1 MTVVMEKCGDEK
13 IPYFTLRH
21 LPQPTVVIT
30 GLIAN
35 PSHMQ
40 HVTQTVIPVM
50 DVRRREDDPRIVM
63 EVAIVVAVGIV
74 EHVRNT
80 AGDAMLK
87 TKHEELLCLLVL
99 QY

>member
-1 MTVVMEKCGDEK
+1 
-13 IPYFTLRH
+13 
-21 LPQPTVVIT
+21 
-30 GLIAN
+30 
-35 PSHMQ
+35 
-40 HVTQTVIPVM
+40 M